1 MPLTMLPPQL
11 LQTIVFTGQLNIS
24 DVASLRLVS
33 RAWNQAFT
41 SADFCRFCL
50 SHFFPFAPE
59 TCGIGE
65 AGTALGS
72 FNMVQGRLHRL
83 RSKQWALQRE
93 FSFALDPDDCFS
105 PDNIRIIDL
114 DSDEGYY
121 LMAESD
127 STTVRVIVKT
137 LVNGQ
142 QVVVTV
148 PWEGLNGIYMSGG
161 KVLLVYGRDRNRG
174 SSMFVLA
181 DCREG
186 GDGRTIWSAS
196 VSTSVFPGIAGLA
209 SMAADGR
216 RRLQPLFNDHYI
228 VFLSGLRGDGTS
240 SIMILR
246 FEEPSSQ
253 ESTSAGLHI
262 SPLRISPQTL
272 ISIRPDTVGKH
283 LLVAERFFH
292 QDNLH
297 RVVLVN
303 ALSGESLR
311 AYHFNVS
318 PLFRLI
324 PERDM
329 EMFFAPNQ
337 TEIIIY
343 GSVRNREYRK
353 GGIIGQV
360 MVAKIWGNSGAKIR
374 YLRAPADGV
383 VPDTVETKYCP
394 ELGLVWHDEG
404 IIAFNSLNLLSPTA
418 GSGEF
423 LNSHNL
429 CPILWT
435 SMLPT
440 PTKTRKKLCIG
451 KSWMCAEFNAGSFGS
466 VEVCRIAEPQLPG
479 PHYSQSGSLRTSSIL
494 ETTTTENSS
503 VGFEMREE
511 LLGAGQVDAAQ
522 LAARLREELGKL
534 EAEEGEEEKSGSG
547 GGERSGWRPKIN
559 WEGKRTWKE
568 RLFFWK

>member
-1 MPLTMLPPQL
+1 
-11 LQTIVFTGQLNIS
+11 
-24 DVASLRLVS
+24 
-33 RAWNQAFT
+33 
-41 SADFCRFCL
+41 
-50 SHFFPFAPE
+50 
-59 TCGIGE
+59 
-65 AGTALGS
+65 
-72 FNMVQGRLHRL
+72 MVQGRLHRL

-93 FSFALDPDDCFS
+93 FSFALDPMNDDCVL

-121 LMAESD
+121 LMAESE
-127 STTVRVIVKT
+127 STTVRVIVKS
-137 LVNGQ
+137 LVSGQ

-209 SMAADGR
+209 STAADGR

-246 FEEPSSQ
+246 FEEPSSP

-283 LLVAERFFH
+283 LLVAEKFLH

-324 PERDM
+324 PERDI

-337 TEIIIY
+337 SEIIIY
-343 GSVRNREYRK
+343 GSVRSREYRK

-360 MVAKIWGNSGAKIR
+360 MVVEIWGNSGAKIR

-394 ELGLVWHDEG
+394 ELGLVWHNEG

-440 PTKTRKKLCIG
+440 PTKARKKLCIG

-479 PHYSQSGSLRTSSIL
+479 PHYSQSGSLRSSSIL

-503 VGFEMREE
+503 VGFEMGEE

-534 EAEEGEEEKSGSG
+534 EAGEGEEEKSGRG
-547 GGERSGWRPKIN
+547 DGEKSGWRPKIN